1 MAAQLGIETKAKARQ
16 LTGASSITI
25 GGLAD
30 EWVSYILPA
39 EEYRKGGYEAS
50 VSFYGE
56 TLGRTMVEGV
66 VRASGGLK

>member
-1 MAAQLGIETKAKARQ
+1 MELKAKARQ
-16 LTGASSITI
+16 LTGAKCQTI

-56 TLGRTMVEGV
+56 TLGGTIVESV
-66 VRASGGLK
+66 VRGVGKLQ

>member
-1 MAAQLGIETKAKARQ
+1 MKKTL
-16 LTGASSITI
+16 LVTI

-56 TLGRTMVEGV
+56 TLGNTMLEGLL
-66 VRASGGLK
+66 RGAGGLKQR

>member
-1 MAAQLGIETKAKARQ
+1 MEAKAKARQ
-16 LTGASSITI
+16 ITGAGSVTI

-30 EWVSYILPA
+30 EWVSHILPA

-56 TLGRTMVEGV
+56 TLGSTVLDGV
-66 VRASGGLK
+66 VRAAGGLK

>member
-1 MAAQLGIETKAKARQ
+1 V
-16 LTGASSITI
+16 TI

-56 TLGRTMVEGV
+56 TLGDTIMDGL
-66 VRASGGLK
+66 VRAANGLK

>member
-1 MAAQLGIETKAKARQ
+1 MEAKSNARQ
-16 LTGASSITI
+16 ITGANAVTI

-56 TLGRTMVEGV
+56 TLGSTVVDGV
-66 VRASGGLK
+66 LRAAGGLK